1 MAPSCLLNFCV
12 KLKYNYI
19 MFPLPFL
26 PPTTPTHTHALS
38 QILSPVLKIPHL
50 PVFFFNCRV
59 RVPRRFSPSILVRLL
74 VVVLFRYCFS
84 NHVQHFL
91 YHLLQGWW
99 LMDWSICQH
108 SVLRGITSKAFGLF
122 VAGFLP
128 LLSLP
133 SPFPFS

>member
-50 PVFFFNCRV
+50 PVFFLIVGLGSLGDF
-59 RVPRRFSPSILVRLL
+59 LL
-74 VVVLFRYCFS
+74 
-84 NHVQHFL
+84 
-91 YHLLQGWW
+91 
-99 LMDWSICQH
+99 
-108 SVLRGITSKAFGLF
+108 
-122 VAGFLP
+122 
-128 LLSLP
+128 
-133 SPFPFS
+133 PF